1 MSQEEALARPRS
13 EEARRHVVAATAE
26 VVATLGVDKL
36 TIEEVAARSGVAKTT
51 IYRHWSSRSALVID
65 AVRSCFEHLVT
76 PDTGDLR
83 RDLLDLFSGMVKV
96 DLSGQ
101 IGRIIPSLLDAAGR
115 DPDIAR
121 LVDRI
126 GEERQAPIREIIGRA
141 QARGELPGDLDIE
154 VAIAC
159 IMGPVLFRNF
169 QLRLRVTDDY
179 LGACVDTVIA
189 GLRATRPAA
198 TTEAEPAPS

>member
-1 MSQEEALARPRS
+1 LARPRS
-13 EEARRHVVAATAE
+13 EEARRDVVAATAD
-26 VVATLGVDKL
+26 VIATLGVDKL

-51 IYRHWSSRSALVID
+51 IYRHWASRSALVID
-65 AVRSCFEHLVT
+65 AVRSCFEHLAT

-83 RDLLDLFSGMVKV
+83 ADLVALFSGMVKV

-101 IGRIIPSLLDAAGR
+101 IGRIIPSILDAAGR

-126 GEERQAPIREIIGRA
+126 VEERQVPIREIIARA
-141 QARGELPGDLDIE
+141 QARGELPDDLDLE

-159 IMGPVLFRNF
+159 IMGPLLFRKF
-169 QLRLRVTDDY
+169 QLRRRVSDAY
-179 LGACVDTVIA
+179 LAACLDTAIA
-189 GLRATRPAA
+189 GLRATRPA
-198 TTEAEPAPS
+198 PAPEPEPTPT